1 MTDKIDFRQ
10 RREFGDVISVTFT
23 YVRQNFSSLGIAL
36 LYVGVPLSVLQG
48 IVAALYQP
56 ADTSMQDSTDLF
68 LLTRV
73 LTRAF
78 ETEFLLTLAL
88 SLLLYAGV
96 TGVVFVH
103 VLRYISEPDGTSIQ
117 PTDLV
122 SDMLSNALPILI
134 TTFGL
139 GVIIFAIAI
148 PSIFLLFIPV
158 IYVSISTA
166 PMLFMRLYEK
176 LDFFAAF
183 SRSFELVQGRWW
195 QVFGAVVTLYFI
207 GFIIS
212 LAFLLP
218 SSIINFIIAFNTGS
232 GKAFDYT
239 ILSAFMEAISS
250 FGNVIYYAL
259 ISIGI
264 AFLYFD
270 LVERKECSGLMER
283 INKIAD
289 SPSNPS

>member
-48 IVAALYQP
+48 IVAALYQR
-56 ADTSMQDSTDLF
+56 AVTSAQDSTDPF
-68 LLTRV
+68 KILTSV
-73 LTRAF
+73 FGA
-78 ETEFLLTLAL
+78 EFLLTLAL
-88 SLLLYAGV
+88 SLLLYAGIM
-96 TGVVFVH
+96 GVVFAH
-103 VLRYISEPDGTSIQ
+103 VLRYISESDRTSIQ
-117 PTDLV
+117 PSDLV
-122 SDMLSNALPILI
+122 SDMFSNALPILI

-158 IYVSISTA
+158 IYISISTA

-183 SRSFELVQGRWW
+183 SRSFKLVQGRWW

-207 GFIIS
+207 GVIIS
-212 LAFLLP
+212 LAFSLP
-218 SSIINFIIAFNTGS
+218 SSIIKFIITFNTGS

-239 ILSAFMEAISS
+239 ILSAFMGAISS

-270 LVERKECSGLMER
+270 LVERKEWSGLMER
-283 INKIAD
+283 IDKIAA

>member
-48 IVAALYQP
+48 IVAALYQR

-68 LLTRV
+68 LLTR
-73 LTRAF
+73 AF
-78 ETEFLLTLAL
+78 ETEFLLSLAL

-96 TGVVFVH
+96 TGVIFAH
-103 VLRYISEPDGTSIQ
+103 VLRYISEPDGTPVQ

-158 IYVSISTA
+158 IYISISTA

-183 SRSFELVQGRWW
+183 SRSFKLVQGRWW

-207 GFIIS
+207 GVIIS
-212 LAFLLP
+212 LAFSLP
-218 SSIINFIIAFNTGS
+218 SSIIKFIITFNTGS

-239 ILSAFMEAISS
+239 ILSAFMGAISS
-250 FGNVIYYAL
+250 FGSIIYYAL

-283 INKIAD
+283 IDKIAA
-289 SPSNPS
+289 SPSNLS